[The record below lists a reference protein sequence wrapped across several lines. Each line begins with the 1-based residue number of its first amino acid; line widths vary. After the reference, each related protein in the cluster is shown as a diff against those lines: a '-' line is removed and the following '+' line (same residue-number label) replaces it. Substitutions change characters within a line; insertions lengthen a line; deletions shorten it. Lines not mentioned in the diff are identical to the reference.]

1 MSQRLDFMW
10 EQMFTKTKGS
20 TDRGKAVKGEDEA
33 MKSTDGNS
41 ETHRAET
48 EQPINPILHNS
59 TRYNPYTY
67 VWIIILHPGLNMHL
81 SPVITQP
88 ITIVAMT
95 LPSESALMCR
105 ISMAKPLCIPRLA
118 HCLGGL
124 FRLVRSLSRLQGTFC
139 EDET

>member
-33 MKSTDGNS
+33 KKSTDGNS

-59 TRYNPYTY
+59 TRYNPYTH
-67 VWIIILHPGLNMHL
+67 VWDYHPPPRFEHAPFPGHHPAHYYRGND
-81 SPVITQP
+81 IT
-88 ITIVAMT
+88 
-95 LPSESALMCR
+95 
-105 ISMAKPLCIPRLA
+105 K
-118 HCLGGL
+118 
-124 FRLVRSLSRLQGTFC
+124 
-139 EDET
+139 